1 MDREKIKEF
10 VLLGD
15 TFPSN
20 VELDR
25 TEDTIELWNIS
36 LSKCYIVS
44 AENEE
49 EKVLFTEAWEWLH
62 YPVVITGD
70 RWSKLLPIIH
80 RISAI
85 WNWIELEISDNPKLT
100 DELLEKMLSIIPTA
114 GASNEEWEV
123 FALEMKKY
131 D

>member
-1 MDREKIKEF
+1 MD
-10 VLLGD
+10 
-15 TFPSN
+15 
-20 VELDR
+20 
-25 TEDTIELWNIS
+25 
-36 LSKCYIVS
+36 

-49 EKVLFTEAWEWLH
+49 EKVLLTEAWDWIHNPIE
-62 YPVVITGD
+62 VIGD
-70 RWSKLLPIIH
+70 RWSRLSPIIH

-85 WNWIELEISDNPKLT
+85 WNWTEIEVSDNPKLT